1 MTRRQSVRTDLLDW
15 WQAVLDET
23 KELVDDNIDRLRG
36 PETRREAE
44 VDELRQ
50 QISELT
56 AAVEAMAPPDDGRSS
71 KGR

>member
-1 MTRRQSVRTDLLDW
+1 MDVLDW

-23 KELVDDNIDRLRG
+23 KEFVDDNIDRLRDR
-36 PETRREAE
+36 PETRWDAE
-44 VDELRQ
+44 VDELRR

-56 AAVEAMAPPDDGRSS
+56 DAVEAMAPPSDGRSS